1 MPTATDL
8 ILDEWEAEGIGQ
20 PAGTPLRNLSAE
32 ALRALASKY
41 LDAEIAEDFLGKY
54 YGQYGSTKFWW
65 GHLDTLAPLMGE
77 EAFRAVLAEKRSE
90 LEQMC
95 AEADAELRALPPCV
109 TCGGPRNLVDA
120 YERSDMQCG
129 ACYLTAEE

>member
-1 MPTATDL
+1 MPKATDP
-8 ILDEWEAEGIGQ
+8 ILNEWEAEGIGQ

-41 LDAEIAEDFLGKY
+41 LDAEIAVNFVSKY
-54 YGQYGSTKFWW
+54 YGCASSESWLGC
-65 GHLDTLAPLMGE
+65 LDTLAPLMGE

-90 LEQMC
+90 WEQMC
-95 AEADAELRALPPCV
+95 AEADADLRALPPCV